1 LVDCAAAPCL
11 HYASTFEPFGARKKL
26 AGYFDRLRSRPSFA
40 RVLKEA
46 EPYSA
51 MFPKE
56 DA

>member
-1 LVDCAAAPCL
+1 MVDCAAAPCL

-56 DA
+56 DG